1 MMHNDDDSGCD
12 VMGKVE
18 DNRAV
23 TGEKDKEKDLGS
35 YTCLRSYPGGI
46 RLYEGMTIDAL
57 LPSLYFDP
65 SQMCILSNSC

>member
-23 TGEKDKEKDLGS
+23 TGEKDKEK
-35 YTCLRSYPGGI
+35 RP
-46 RLYEGMTIDAL
+46 RKLYM
-57 LPSLYFDP
+57 PS
-65 SQMCILSNSC
+65 